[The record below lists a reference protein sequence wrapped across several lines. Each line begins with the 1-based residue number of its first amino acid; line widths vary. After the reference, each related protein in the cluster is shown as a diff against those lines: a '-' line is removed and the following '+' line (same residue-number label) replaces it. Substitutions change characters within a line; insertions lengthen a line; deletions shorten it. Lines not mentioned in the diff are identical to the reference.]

1 MSVIREF
8 SIGGTGDTS
17 ACTTSTNTNS
27 NNVSIH
33 IDAPQPSGHILS
45 VPSQGQNLTPQ
56 GSASNFQT
64 LGMQQTP
71 PPQPPIVASAT
82 TTDDPCAVAY
92 QSTFPPEAQVNIEAL
107 TQRVAM
113 LENELEFYQLLSR
126 ILSGILKD
134 NNPKLIANVID
145 CTGKIIV
152 SGEELVRLIAIKTGK
167 DAGQINLRYR
177 DEEPGCMTKISP
189 IKNISD
195 IKIDNESFSLK
206 YNRDYNIL
214 KDDFNISLE
223 RVIIAPPI
231 TYR

>member
-1 MSVIREF
+1 MLISLNWLKKYVDI
-8 SIGGTGDTS
+8 D
-17 ACTTSTNTNS
+17 
-27 NNVSIH
+27 VS
-33 IDAPQPSGHILS
+33 D
-45 VPSQGQNLTPQ
+45 
-56 GSASNFQT
+56 
-64 LGMQQTP
+64 
-71 PPQPPIVASAT
+71 
-82 TTDDPCAVAY
+82 
-92 QSTFPPEAQVNIEAL
+92 
-107 TQRVAM
+107 
-113 LENELEFYQLLSR
+113 
-126 ILSGILKD
+126 
-134 NNPKLIANVID
+134 
-145 CTGKIIV
+145 
-152 SGEELVRLIAIKTGK
+152 EELVRLIAIKTGK